1 MGLLYIS
8 KEGEHKLTVPRIYFP
23 GDIGKGKICKLGGQ
37 NLRYVKSVLRMKKG
51 DHLILFDGTGCEY
64 ETLIEDFFA
73 DGITVKVLKKDS
85 IPDKGVKITLYQA
98 LPKANKMDFIIQKAT
113 ELGADRIVPFQS
125 ARSIPRLSVDKARLK
140 ISRWRNIATEAARQ
154 CGRADIPE
162 VGGILSYEEVIT
174 CSEREKLKIIFW
186 EEESVRGIKQ
196 VLRGEEYNGVN
207 DISVIIGPEGG
218 FSREEVDGAV
228 GKGFISVSLGRNIL
242 KVETAALT
250 ILSIIQ
256 YEKGIFGGELKWE
269 VD

>member
-1 MGLLYIS
+1 M
-8 KEGEHKLTVPRIYFP
+8 TVPRIYFT
-23 GDIGKGKICKLGGQ
+23 GGIEKYDLCKLGEE

-51 DHLILFDGTGCEY
+51 DHLILFDGTGWEY
-64 ETLIEDFFA
+64 ETVIKQFIA
-73 DGITVKVLKKDS
+73 DGISVEILKKDK
-85 IPDKGVKITLYQA
+85 IPDEVVNITIYQA
-98 LPKANKMDFIIQKAT
+98 LPKANKMDFIIQKTT

-125 ARSIPRLSVDKARLK
+125 ARSIPRLSVDKARFK

-162 VGGILSYEEVIT
+162 VTGILSYEEVIT

-196 VLRGEEYNGVN
+196 VLRDEKYNGVK
-207 DISVIIGPEGG
+207 DIAVIIGPEGG
-218 FSREEVDGAV
+218 FSKEEVESAV
-228 GKGFISVSLGRNIL
+228 RKGFISVSLGRNIL

-256 YEKGIFGGELKWE
+256 YEKGIFGGERKEE